1 MKAKCKGQHK
11 PDQKCQN
18 CMPMQSFSYKVNY
31 KCPNHKPY
39 PVGMC
44 NKCLPQ
50 AVVMKRQSY
59 RHVDYV
65 SFQNFP
71 EMASFVN

>member
-1 MKAKCKGQHK
+1 
-11 PDQKCQN
+11 
-18 CMPMQSFSYKVNY
+18 MPMQSFSYKVNY